1 MYGVL
6 TPTYMNWSC
15 RTPPRVVISTYSIW
29 QRQESPVVDLLMTMY
44 VRVKMKA
51 SDISFWLAFVQ
62 PRPPYITTRTSST
75 VSIYFEYLYYEP
87 IWFWENSRHIIPT
100 WFNGYYPY
108 TISQLGEK
116 FILLRY
122 NANIIDLFNL
132 FGTHKYIV
140 YNRWLMCDSC
150 ISSQLGEKFTL
161 LCYNQDIID
170 LFNVFVSHV
179 YSL

>member
-116 FILLRY
+116 FILLRF
-122 NANIIDLFNL
+122 NTNIIDLF
-132 FGTHKYIV
+132 
-140 YNRWLMCDSC
+140 
-150 ISSQLGEKFTL
+150 
-161 LCYNQDIID
+161 
-170 LFNVFVSHV
+170 
-179 YSL
+179 YSLGVSSVIGDFVCDWPVQV